1 MWPGSLPKIG
11 LFHEAHA
18 FLKDNEFIHSGYR
31 IYFNSTRHIMR
42 SLFMLHNESANVW
55 SHLLGVLVFFILLA
69 YTAAAL
75 DIQAE
80 ALASEISTVLSRF
93 P

>member
-1 MWPGSLPKIG
+1 
-11 LFHEAHA
+11 
-18 FLKDNEFIHSGYR
+18 
-31 IYFNSTRHIMR
+31 MR

>member
-1 MWPGSLPKIG
+1 MWPASLPKIG
-11 LFHEAHA
+11 FFHEAHA
-18 FLKDNEFIHSGYR
+18 YLKDNEFILSGYR

-55 SHLLGVLVFFILLA
+55 SHLLGALLFCILFF
-69 YTAAAL
+69 YTATAL
-75 DIQAE
+75 DIQPGQ
-80 ALASEISTVLSRF
+80 LASDINFALSTL